1 MMPNEVI
8 ELLMLRE
15 ANQVL
20 LERNRRLVDAL
31 GDMLTLEPTAE
42 QRARA
47 AEVWQRERGVPT

>member
-1 MMPNEVI
+1 MMGDNI
-8 ELLMLRE
+8 EADLLRE

-47 AEVWQRERGVPT
+47 IEVWQRERGVPT

>member
-15 ANQVL
+15 ANKVL
-20 LERNRRLVDAL
+20 LERNSRLVDAL
-31 GDMLTLEPTAE
+31 GDMLTLEPTVE

-47 AEVWQRERGVPT
+47 IEVWRREIGVGS